1 MPLDR
6 LSGSAQSASH
16 PKLEPAKTEAKKDAH
31 PTVYRASDRASP
43 SAGRSPL
50 RSSHPRVLQ
59 RWTSQ
64 VKLVC
69 IPQRVRVEHRWME
82 IAHPSSRASEY
93 VRRPQ
98 KNERQIFSHLLLHQ
112 LIEFALPPSRWLGLV
127 QVPQMRGAIKRPDV
141 HLRIRIR
148 IAAAQ
153 PHDRS
158 VIIETLKNAI
168 DHGAKFQ
175 RNRVHLHPQVRK
187 IVLQQRR
194 HLHAL
199 AIRRTGDDR
208 EFDGPTS
215 GIQQLARG
223 IPRISP

>member
-31 PTVYRASDRASP
+31 PTAYRASP

-98 KNERQIFSHLLLHQ
+98 KNERQILSDQLL
-112 LIEFALPPSRWLGLV
+112 
-127 QVPQMRGAIKRPDV
+127 GAI
-141 HLRIRIR
+141 I
-148 IAAAQ
+148 
-153 PHDRS
+153 
-158 VIIETLKNAI
+158 
-168 DHGAKFQ
+168 
-175 RNRVHLHPQVRK
+175 
-187 IVLQQRR
+187 
-194 HLHAL
+194 
-199 AIRRTGDDR
+199 
-208 EFDGPTS
+208 
-215 GIQQLARG
+215 
-223 IPRISP
+223 